1 MRWLRPLAAAGV
13 ICFLLALGEA
23 SAQSAPGAPDGLAAV
38 GRVHAL
44 HVTWKPPATDGGSPV
59 TSYVLR
65 YISSAARDKSAEN
78 WTVVENLPVSANPEY
93 TITGLIDEH
102 AYDLEVRAVN
112 ASGEGAWAA
121 ITSQET
127 LDNPG
132 SQAGAP
138 TLALGSSLP
147 GSLSSSVALDEDMF
161 KLVLT
166 ESTRVFIYSTGET
179 DVLGEVC
186 PESSPLCNPGER
198 VTGGYD
204 DDSNYLHPELNFA
217 MLLDLDAGTYY
228 LLTTPATPGT
238 SGLYT
243 VGAVE
248 LADPGSTTATATAL
262 SLPVVTG
269 GDISSA
275 GDVDYFSLTLSEE
288 TYIRFRAMM
297 IDGSAG
303 LTPTLLTGAT
313 EVELHVRGASFWSVE
328 GSRGLVTGWAKL
340 GAGTHHL
347 KFTTAAGMPTGE
359 YALRIWNDTEYA
371 DLINTC
377 TGKTTPQT
385 DPLYACQWTLNNT
398 LAATTTVSEAD
409 LLTGYF
415 AQSGDIVNEDINVE
429 GVWATNKG
437 AGINIAV
444 VDTGMD
450 TGHEDL
456 TDNLDETRHY
466 DYHGKGQANQ
476 IFSHGTLVAGVIAA
490 RDNDIGVRGVAPRA
504 TIYSY
509 NLIRYDYTDTFDL
522 VDAMTRN
529 LDVTAISN
537 NSWGFPDTGA
547 PRIAEAVWEQAVR
560 RGVEDGY
567 GGKGI
572 FYTWAAGN
580 GDQPEFPADHSNLD
594 GRANFYAVTAACAI
608 GHDDRKN
615 YDSERGAN
623 LWVCA
628 PVDSGYTGDPLLV
641 STDDA
646 DRYAVFGSTSG
657 ATAVVSGVAA
667 LVRAAN
673 NELSWR
679 EVKLILA
686 ASARKNDPTH
696 SSWATG
702 ALRYGS
708 ATNRYSF
715 SHRYGFGAVDAGA
728 AVTLAGTWTKAPD
741 LREVEVKSAMLDEVI
756 ADGTSSGGVET
767 PGALISKT
775 ITVTGNYV
783 DFIEFVEL
791 EVTVDHPSFRD
802 LEIKLQSPSGAVSTL
817 AWHVPIEQYAN
828 GKFDTYSFNG
838 AFRFGASKHLGESP
852 RGAWTLTL
860 QDKSRDDEGK
870 LQGWRLKVY
879 GHGSKPGFTKIS
891 SIVPGAAALNVFWD
905 AIEDIGG
912 SAITS
917 HTLRYIR
924 SDAADK
930 ADSNWTEV
938 PVARTTA
945 PLSHV
950 ITGLAEDVKYDVQ
963 VRGVN
968 AAGDGSWSESV
979 DQTTASG
986 NTEPAFAD
994 ATAARSVAENTAP
1007 AQDIGDPVVAAE
1019 NDGDSLTYTL
1029 GGTDASSFAI
1039 VEDSGQLQTKSALDF
1054 EAKALYSVIVSVSD
1068 SKDATGNADTA
1079 DDDTIDVT
1087 ISVTNADEAGAL
1099 SVPGTPRV
1107 DSVLSAS
1114 LSDPDGAVTSVTWTW
1129 ESSSDGNTWTTIAG
1143 ATTASYTPVA
1153 ADLGRQL
1160 RVTASYTDPLGAGK
1174 SAVATLAAV
1183 QAALVVNDQP
1193 AFADTMTTRSVAENT
1208 VSGTDIGDPVEAGD
1222 DDGDSLAY
1230 TLGGDD
1236 ASSFAIVEDSGQLQ
1250 TRSALDFETKA
1261 MYSVTVSVSD
1271 SKDAGGNADT
1281 ADDDTIDVTISVT
1294 NVNEQPAFSTDTAT
1308 RSVAENTAAAQN
1320 IGAPVEATDDDDG
1333 DALTY
1338 SISGGTDAASF
1349 EIVAASGQLQTK
1361 SALDFE
1367 TKASYSVIVS
1377 VSDSKDAGGNADTAA
1392 DDTIDVTISVTN
1404 VDEPGSIALTSVQP
1418 QVGTPLTASLS
1429 DPDGAVTSVT
1439 WTWESS
1445 SDGNTW
1451 TTIAGA
1457 TTASYTPVA
1466 ADLGR
1471 QLRVTAAYTDPQGAG
1486 KSAVATLAA
1495 VQAALVVNHQP
1506 AFADT
1511 MTTRSVAENTVSG
1524 TDIGDPVEAGDDDD
1538 SSLTYTLGGT
1548 DASSFAIVEDS
1559 GQLQTRGALDF
1570 ETKPSYSV
1578 TVSVSDKK
1586 DAGGNADTAVDDTID
1601 VTISVTNVNEQPAF
1615 STDTATRSVAEN
1627 TAAAQNIGDPVEAND
1642 DDDGDSLAYTLGGTD
1657 AASFA
1662 IVAASGQLRTRGAL
1676 DFETKSSYSVT
1687 VSVSDSKD
1695 AGGNADTAADDTID
1709 VTISVTNADEAGAL
1723 SVPGTPRVDS
1733 VLSASLSDPD
1743 GATTSVTWTWE
1754 SSSDGNT
1761 WTTIAGA
1768 TAASY
1773 TPVVADLGRQLRVT
1787 AAYTDPQGAGKSAVA
1802 TLAAV
1807 QAALVVN
1814 EQPAFATDTATRSVA
1829 ENTAAGEDIGAPVEA
1844 SDDDDSSLTY
1854 TLGGDDAASFAIV
1867 EDSGQLQTRSALD
1880 FETKAMYSVTVSVS
1894 DKKDAGGNADTAV
1907 DDTIDVTISVTNA
1920 NDQPAFSTD
1929 TATRSVAENTGAGE
1943 DIGAPVEATD
1953 DDDGDALTYS
1963 ISGGT
1968 DASSFEIVAASGQLQ
1983 TRSAL
1988 DFETKSSYSVTVS
2001 VSDSKDAT
2009 GNADTAADDTIDVTI
2024 SVTNTDEAGALSV
2037 PGTPR
2042 VDSALSASLSDPDGA
2057 VTSVT
2062 WTWESSSD
2070 DGNTWTTIAGAT
2082 TASYTPVA
2090 TDLGRQLRVTAA
2102 YTDPQG
2108 SGKSAVATLAAVQ
2121 AALVVNHQPAFADT
2135 MTTRSVAENT
2145 AAAQSIGAP
2154 VEAGDDDDG
2163 DSLTYTLGGD
2173 DASSFAIVPGSGQLQ
2188 TRSALDFETKALYS
2202 VIVSVSDKK
2211 DAGGNAD
2218 TAVDDTIDVTISVT
2232 DVNDQPAFADSS
2244 TTRSVAENT
2253 AAAQNIGDP
2262 VEATD
2267 DDDGDSLTY
2276 TLGGTDAAS
2285 FAIVAASGQLQTRGA
2300 LDFETKA
2307 SYSVIVSV
2315 SDSKD
2320 AGGTAD
2326 TAADDTIAV
2335 TISVTNADE
2344 AGALS
2349 VPGTPRVDSA
2359 LSASLSDPDGAVTS
2373 VTWTWESSS
2382 DDGNTWTTIAGA
2394 TTASYTP
2401 VAADLGRQLRVTAA
2415 YTDPQGA
2422 GKSAVATLA
2431 AVEAALVVNHQPA
2444 FATDTATRS
2453 VAENTAAAQNIG
2465 DPVEATDD
2473 DNSDSLTYTLGGDD
2487 AASFAIVED
2496 SGQLQTRGAL
2506 DFETKSSYFVTVS
2519 VSDEK
2524 DAAGNAD
2531 TAVDD
2536 TIDVTISVTN
2546 VNEQPAFSTDTATR
2560 SVAENTAAGENIGAP
2575 VEATDDDD
2583 GDALTYSISGGTDAS
2598 SFAIVAASGQL
2609 QTRSALDFET
2619 KASYSVI
2626 VSVSDSKDAGGNA
2639 DTAAD
2644 DTIDVTISVTN
2655 ADEAGALSVP
2665 GTPRVDSALSASLS
2679 DPDGAVTSVTWTWE
2693 SSSDDGNTWTT
2704 IAGATTA
2711 SYTPVAADLGR
2722 QLRVTAAYTDPQGAG
2737 KSAVATLAAV
2747 EAALVVNHQPAFADT
2762 MTTRSVAEN
2771 TAAAQNIGD
2780 PVEATDDD
2788 NSDSLTYTL
2797 GGTDASSFAIVPGS
2811 GQLQTRSALDF
2822 ETKSSYFVTVSVSD
2836 EKDAAGNADTA
2847 VDDTID
2853 VTISVTNVNEQ
2864 PAFSTDTATRS
2875 VAENTAAGENIG
2887 APVEA
2892 TDDDDGDALTYSISG
2907 GTDASSFAIVA
2918 ASGQLQTRSALDFE
2932 TKASYSVIVS
2942 VSDSKDAAGTADTA
2956 TDDTIDVTISV
2967 TNADEAGALSVPG
2980 TPRVDSELSASLS
2993 DPDGAVTSVTWTWES
3008 SSDGNTWTT
3017 IAGATTASYTPVAAD
3032 LGRQLR
3038 VTAAYT
3044 DPQGAGKS
3052 AVATLAAVEAAL
3064 VVNDQPA
3071 FATDTATRSVAENTA
3086 AAQSI
3091 GDPVEANDDDDGDS
3105 LTYTLGGTDAA
3116 SFAIVEGSGQL
3127 QTRSALDFETKAL
3140 YSVIVSVS
3148 DKKDA
3153 GGNAD
3158 TVVDDTIDVTISVTN
3173 VNEQP
3178 AFSTDTATRSVAEN
3192 TASAQNIGAPVAATD
3207 DDDGDSLT
3215 YTISGGT
3222 DAASFEIVAASGQLQ
3237 TRGALDFET
3246 KALYSVI
3253 VSVSDSKDADG
3264 TADTAA
3270 DDTID
3275 VTISVTNA
3283 DEAGAL
3289 SVPGT
3294 PRVDSALSASLFD
3307 PDGAVTSV
3315 TWTWESSSDGNT
3327 WTTIAGATSASY
3339 TPVAADLGRQLRVTA
3354 SYTDPQGSG
3363 KSAVATLAAVQAAL
3377 VVNHQPAFSTDTA
3390 TRSVAENTAAGE
3402 DIGAPVEAGGDDD
3415 SSLTYTLGGTDAS
3428 SFEIVAASGQ
3438 LQTRSALDFETK
3450 ALYSVTVSVSDKK
3463 DSSGNTDDVIDA
3475 TVVVTITVA
3484 DVNERPTLTGDF
3496 EVSVPEHGHLLVTRY
3511 TANDPEGGPLTWFL
3525 SGSDDDEFELTDDG
3539 DLRFRA
3545 EPDFERPADS
3555 NGDNIYR
3562 LGVWVT
3568 DGHNTPSREVLV
3580 TVTNVDEPGS
3590 IALTSVQPQVGTP
3603 LTASLSD
3610 PDGAVTSVTWTWE
3623 SSSDGGNTW
3632 TTIAGA
3638 TSASYT
3644 PVTADLGRQLR
3655 VTAAYTDPQGAGKSA
3670 VATLAAVEA
3679 ALVVNHQP
3687 AFSTDTATRSVAENT
3702 AAAQSIGDPVE
3713 ANDDDDGDSLTY
3725 TLGGTD
3731 AASFAIVEGSGQLQ
3745 TRSALDFE
3753 TKALYSVIVSVSDKK
3768 DAGGNADTVVDDTI
3782 DVTISVTNVNEQP
3795 AFSTDTATRSVAEN
3809 TASAQNIGAPVAATD
3824 DDDGDSLTYTISGG
3838 TDAASFE
3845 IVAASGQLQTRGA
3858 LDFETKALYSVIV
3871 SVSDSKDA
3879 DGTADT
3885 AADDTI
3891 DVTISVT
3898 NADEAGAL
3906 SVPGTPRVDS
3916 ALSAS
3921 LFDPDGAVT
3930 SVTWTWESS
3939 SDGNTWTT
3947 IAGATSASYTP
3958 VAADLGRQL
3967 RVTASY
3973 TDPQGSGKSAVATL
3987 AAVQAALVVNH
3998 QPAFST
4004 DTATRS
4010 VAENTAAGEDIG
4022 APVEAGDDDDSSLTY
4037 TLGGTDASSFEIVA
4051 ASGQLQTRSALDFE
4065 TKALYSVTVSVSDKK
4080 DSSGNADTAVDDTI
4094 DVTVSVTNVNEQ
4106 PAFSTDTAT
4115 RSVAENTAA
4124 AQNIGAPVE
4133 ATDDDDGD
4141 ALTYSI
4147 SGGTDAASFEI
4158 VAASG
4163 QLQTKSA
4170 LDFEA
4175 KALYSVIVS
4184 VSDSKDADGTAD
4196 TAADDT
4202 IDVTISVTNTDEA
4215 GVLSVPGTPRVD
4227 SALSASLSD
4236 PDGAVTSVTWTWES
4250 SSDDGNTWTTIAGA
4264 TTASYTPVAADLALQ
4279 LRVTA
4284 AYTDPQGAGKS
4295 AVATLAAVQAALVV
4309 NHQPAF
4315 ADTMTTRSVAEN
4327 TAAGEDIGAPV
4338 EATDDDNGD
4347 SLTYTL
4353 GGDDAASFAIVAG
4366 SGQLQTRG
4374 ALDFETKAMYS
4385 VTVSVSDKKDAG
4397 GNADTA
4403 VDDTIDVTISVTN
4416 VNERPTLTGD
4426 FEVSAPE
4433 HGDLLVTRYTA
4444 NDPEGGPLTWLLS
4457 GSDDDDFE
4465 LTDDGDL
4472 RFRAEPDFER
4482 PADSN
4487 GDNIYRLGVWVTD
4500 GHNTPSR
4507 EVLVTVTN
4515 VDEPG
4520 SIALTSVQPQVGT
4533 PLTASLSDP
4542 DGAVTS
4548 VTWTWESSSDG
4559 GNTWTTIAG
4568 ATSAS
4573 YTPVTADLGRQ
4584 LRVTAAY
4591 TDPQGAGKSA
4601 VATLAAVEAA
4611 LVVNHQP
4618 AFSTDT
4624 ATRSVA
4630 ENTGAG
4636 EDIGAPVEA
4645 GDDDDSSLTYT
4656 LGGTDASSFAIVE
4669 GSGQLQTRSALDFE
4683 TKALYSVTVSV
4694 SDRKDAD
4701 GNADTAADDTIDV
4714 TISVTNVNEQP
4725 AFSTDTATR
4734 SVAENTA
4741 ASQNIGAPVEA
4752 TDDDDGDA
4760 LTYSISGGTDAASFE
4775 IVAASGQLQTKS
4787 ALDFETKALYSVIV
4801 SVSDSKDAGGT
4812 ADTAA
4817 DDTIAVTISVT
4828 NADEAGALSVPGT
4841 PRVDSALSASLSDP
4855 DGAVTSVTWTWE
4867 SSSDGGNTWT
4877 TIAGATTASYTP
4889 VTADLGRQLRV
4900 TAAYTDPQGSGKSAV
4915 ATLAAVQAAHVVN
4928 HQPAFADTMT
4938 TRSVAENTAAG
4949 EDIGAPVEAGD
4960 DDGDSLTYTLG
4971 GDDAA
4976 SFAIVAGSGQLQ
4988 TRGAL
4993 DFETKALYSVI
5004 VSVSDKKDA
5013 GGNADTV
5020 VDDTIDVT
5028 ISVTNVNERP
5038 TLTGDFEVSAPE
5050 HGDLLVTRYTANDP
5064 ERGPLTWL
5072 LSGADDDDFELTDDG
5087 DLRFLAEPD
5096 FERPADSNGDNIYRL
5111 GVWVS
5116 DGHNTPSREV
5126 FVTVTNVDE
5135 RGSIALTSVQPQ
5147 VGTPLTAT
5155 LTDPDG
5161 GVRAVSWQWQSSTD
5175 RTSWVD
5181 ITSATGASY
5190 TPMPADEGTFLR
5202 VTSAYDDNQRSGKT
5216 AETVL
5221 GVVRAAPASNT
5232 PPAFPTGETGQR
5244 TVSEDA
5250 APGQPI
5256 GDPVGAVDDDPGDTT
5271 ALTYSLDRA
5280 AEEVF
5285 DIVPKTGQLLTA
5297 APLNYE
5303 HVTSYTVT
5311 VTATDPST
5319 AVASIPVTIA
5329 VEDVNEPP
5337 MLSGEP
5343 VISLPENSQGPVATY
5358 TATDPEERDL
5368 IWRLDG
5374 RDRGAFEFS
5383 DGVLSFLDPPDFESP
5398 TNAAGV
5404 NTYLV
5409 TIVVSDGMHTITRD
5423 VAVTV
5428 TDVNEAA
5435 RGITGQPGTTT
5446 GGGGGPT
5453 GPSPS
5458 TVDFEWTVKRDI
5470 EALDPAHDKPTGSWS
5485 DGLTLWIAENGDGA
5499 DDAIYAYNL
5508 LTGERLAD
5516 REFELH
5522 ESNRAPRGIWSDG
5535 ETVWVADSGQN
5546 RLFAY
5551 DLTTGQR
5558 LENREIELDPRNRYA
5573 RAIWSDGQTMWVLD
5587 GRANSL
5593 FAYELATG
5601 ALSAEYA
5608 LHSNN
5613 QDPRGL
5619 WSDGVTL
5626 WVSDHG
5632 AKRLFA
5638 YRVPSLPA
5646 AAAAA
5651 AQDVPVLERVSD
5663 EEFTA
5668 LSRASNNSPRGIWA
5682 DADVMYVADE
5692 SDKRVYS
5699 YNMPDAIDARLQ
5711 SLSLSGVDIGEF
5723 DPSRTDYD
5731 GAVGEGVTETTVT
5744 AEALQRRTDVE
5755 IDPPDADVAAD
5766 GHQVALQGLTEIT
5779 ATVTSADGNRTKTYR
5794 VALGEAGPSAS
5805 CLRGAVTV
5813 GFSLVV
5819 SEGGSVEDLAACAQS
5834 RSVTALYLLVEGE
5847 WVSYI
5852 LGARDFVNED
5862 FGELYAGGVP
5872 ALTPL
5877 VARSEGPVSRAPD
5890 GTVTDPLPA
5899 CLVGEIAAGFNLVVY
5914 EGGSVGDLV
5923 TCADHRDIAALYVL
5937 DDGVWVSYILGA
5949 PEFVNRSFRELFA
5962 GAVPAATPLVARS
5975 D

>member
-1 MRWLRPLAAAGV
+1 MRWLRLLAAAGV
-13 ICFLLALGEA
+13 VCFLFALGEA

-38 GRVHAL
+38 GRVHSL

-78 WTVVENLPVSANPEY
+78 WTVVENLPVSANPAY

-112 ASGEGAWAA
+112 AGGEGAWAA

-147 GSLSSSVALDEDMF
+147 GSLSSSVASDFDMF

-166 ESTRVFIYSTGET
+166 ESTKVFIYSTGEP
-179 DVLGEVC
+179 DVYGVVCEMTYPRCADGE
-186 PESSPLCNPGER
+186 E

-204 DDSNYLHPELNFA
+204 DDSNYLHPDLNFA
-217 MLLDLDAGTYY
+217 MLLALDAGTYY
-228 LLTTPATPGT
+228 LLTTPVTPGT

-262 SLPVVTG
+262 SLPTVTG

-303 LTPTLLTGAT
+303 LTPTLLTGAI
-313 EVELHVRGASFWSVE
+313 EVELHVRAASFWSVE
-328 GSRGLVTGWAKL
+328 GSRGLVTGWARL

-385 DPLYACQWTLNNT
+385 DPLYGCQWTLSNT
-398 LAATTTVSEAD
+398 LATTTILSEAD

-456 TDNLDETRHY
+456 TDNLDATRHY
-466 DYHGKGQANQ
+466 DYHMQGQANQ

-509 NLIRYDYTDTFDL
+509 NLIRYDYANTFDL

-537 NSWGFPDTGA
+537 NSWGFPDTGE
-547 PRIAEAVWEQAVR
+547 PRTAEAVWEQAVR

-696 SSWATG
+696 SSWADG

-708 ATNRYSF
+708 ATDRYSF

-756 ADGTSSGGVET
+756 ADGTSSGGSET

-775 ITVTGNYV
+775 ITVTGDYV

-791 EVTVDHPSFRD
+791 EVTVDHTSFRD

-817 AWHVPIEQYAN
+817 AWHVPAEQYAN
-828 GKFDTYSFNG
+828 GEFEAYRFTG
-838 AFRFGASKHLGESP
+838 AFRFGASRHLGEHP

-860 QDKSRDDEGK
+860 QDKSRNDEGK

-1079 DDDTIDVT
+1079 
-1087 ISVTNADEAGAL
+1087 
-1099 SVPGTPRV
+1099 
-1107 DSVLSAS
+1107 
-1114 LSDPDGAVTSVTWTW
+1114 
-1129 ESSSDGNTWTTIAG
+1129 
-1143 ATTASYTPVA
+1143 
-1153 ADLGRQL
+1153 
-1160 RVTASYTDPLGAGK
+1160 
-1174 SAVATLAAV
+1174 
-1183 QAALVVNDQP
+1183 
-1193 AFADTMTTRSVAENT
+1193 
-1208 VSGTDIGDPVEAGD
+1208 
-1222 DDGDSLAY
+1222 
-1230 TLGGDD
+1230 
-1236 ASSFAIVEDSGQLQ
+1236 
-1250 TRSALDFETKA
+1250 
-1261 MYSVTVSVSD
+1261 
-1271 SKDAGGNADT
+1271 
-1281 ADDDTIDVTISVT
+1281 
-1294 NVNEQPAFSTDTAT
+1294 
-1308 RSVAENTAAAQN
+1308 
-1320 IGAPVEATDDDDG
+1320 
-1333 DALTY
+1333 
-1338 SISGGTDAASF
+1338 
-1349 EIVAASGQLQTK
+1349 
-1361 SALDFE
+1361 
-1367 TKASYSVIVS
+1367 
-1377 VSDSKDAGGNADTAA
+1377 
-1392 DDTIDVTISVTN
+1392 
-1404 VDEPGSIALTSVQP
+1404 
-1418 QVGTPLTASLS
+1418 
-1429 DPDGAVTSVT
+1429 
-1439 WTWESS
+1439 
-1445 SDGNTW
+1445 
-1451 TTIAGA
+1451 
-1457 TTASYTPVA
+1457 
-1466 ADLGR
+1466 
-1471 QLRVTAAYTDPQGAG
+1471 
-1486 KSAVATLAA
+1486 
-1495 VQAALVVNHQP
+1495 
-1506 AFADT
+1506 
-1511 MTTRSVAENTVSG
+1511 
-1524 TDIGDPVEAGDDDD
+1524 
-1538 SSLTYTLGGT
+1538 
-1548 DASSFAIVEDS
+1548 
-1559 GQLQTRGALDF
+1559 
-1570 ETKPSYSV
+1570 
-1578 TVSVSDKK
+1578 
-1586 DAGGNADTAVDDTID
+1586 
-1601 VTISVTNVNEQPAF
+1601 
-1615 STDTATRSVAEN
+1615 
-1627 TAAAQNIGDPVEAND
+1627 
-1642 DDDGDSLAYTLGGTD
+1642 
-1657 AASFA
+1657 
-1662 IVAASGQLRTRGAL
+1662 
-1676 DFETKSSYSVT
+1676 
-1687 VSVSDSKD
+1687 
-1695 AGGNADTAADDTID
+1695 
-1709 VTISVTNADEAGAL
+1709 
-1723 SVPGTPRVDS
+1723 
-1733 VLSASLSDPD
+1733 
-1743 GATTSVTWTWE
+1743 
-1754 SSSDGNT
+1754 
-1761 WTTIAGA
+1761 
-1768 TAASY
+1768 
-1773 TPVVADLGRQLRVT
+1773 
-1787 AAYTDPQGAGKSAVA
+1787 
-1802 TLAAV
+1802 
-1807 QAALVVN
+1807 
-1814 EQPAFATDTATRSVA
+1814 
-1829 ENTAAGEDIGAPVEA
+1829 
-1844 SDDDDSSLTY
+1844 
-1854 TLGGDDAASFAIV
+1854 
-1867 EDSGQLQTRSALD
+1867 
-1880 FETKAMYSVTVSVS
+1880 
-1894 DKKDAGGNADTAV
+1894 
-1907 DDTIDVTISVTNA
+1907 
-1920 NDQPAFSTD
+1920 
-1929 TATRSVAENTGAGE
+1929 
-1943 DIGAPVEATD
+1943 
-1953 DDDGDALTYS
+1953 
-1963 ISGGT
+1963 
-1968 DASSFEIVAASGQLQ
+1968 
-1983 TRSAL
+1983 
-1988 DFETKSSYSVTVS
+1988 
-2001 VSDSKDAT
+2001 
-2009 GNADTAADDTIDVTI
+2009 
-2024 SVTNTDEAGALSV
+2024 
-2037 PGTPR
+2037 
-2042 VDSALSASLSDPDGA
+2042 
-2057 VTSVT
+2057 
-2062 WTWESSSD
+2062 
-2070 DGNTWTTIAGAT
+2070 
-2082 TASYTPVA
+2082 
-2090 TDLGRQLRVTAA
+2090 
-2102 YTDPQG
+2102 
-2108 SGKSAVATLAAVQ
+2108 
-2121 AALVVNHQPAFADT
+2121 
-2135 MTTRSVAENT
+2135 
-2145 AAAQSIGAP
+2145 
-2154 VEAGDDDDG
+2154 
-2163 DSLTYTLGGD
+2163 
-2173 DASSFAIVPGSGQLQ
+2173 
-2188 TRSALDFETKALYS
+2188 
-2202 VIVSVSDKK
+2202 
-2211 DAGGNAD
+2211 
-2218 TAVDDTIDVTISVT
+2218 
-2232 DVNDQPAFADSS
+2232 
-2244 TTRSVAENT
+2244 
-2253 AAAQNIGDP
+2253 
-2262 VEATD
+2262 
-2267 DDDGDSLTY
+2267 
-2276 TLGGTDAAS
+2276 
-2285 FAIVAASGQLQTRGA
+2285 
-2300 LDFETKA
+2300 
-2307 SYSVIVSV
+2307 
-2315 SDSKD
+2315 
-2320 AGGTAD
+2320 
-2326 TAADDTIAV
+2326 
-2335 TISVTNADE
+2335 
-2344 AGALS
+2344 
-2349 VPGTPRVDSA
+2349 
-2359 LSASLSDPDGAVTS
+2359 
-2373 VTWTWESSS
+2373 
-2382 DDGNTWTTIAGA
+2382 
-2394 TTASYTP
+2394 
-2401 VAADLGRQLRVTAA
+2401 
-2415 YTDPQGA
+2415 
-2422 GKSAVATLA
+2422 
-2431 AVEAALVVNHQPA
+2431 
-2444 FATDTATRS
+2444 
-2453 VAENTAAAQNIG
+2453 
-2465 DPVEATDD
+2465 
-2473 DNSDSLTYTLGGDD
+2473 
-2487 AASFAIVED
+2487 
-2496 SGQLQTRGAL
+2496 
-2506 DFETKSSYFVTVS
+2506 
-2519 VSDEK
+2519 
-2524 DAAGNAD
+2524 
-2531 TAVDD
+2531 
-2536 TIDVTISVTN
+2536 
-2546 VNEQPAFSTDTATR
+2546 
-2560 SVAENTAAGENIGAP
+2560 
-2575 VEATDDDD
+2575 
-2583 GDALTYSISGGTDAS
+2583 
-2598 SFAIVAASGQL
+2598 
-2609 QTRSALDFET
+2609 
-2619 KASYSVI
+2619 
-2626 VSVSDSKDAGGNA
+2626 
-2639 DTAAD
+2639 AD

-2747 EAALVVNHQPAFADT
+2747 EAALVVNHQPAFSTDT
-2762 MTTRSVAEN
+2762 ATRSVAEN

-2797 GGTDASSFAIVPGS
+2797 GGDDASSFAIVEDS

-2822 ETKSSYFVTVSVSD
+2822 ETKAMYSVTVSVSD
-2836 EKDAAGNADTA
+2836 SKDAAGNADTA

-2892 TDDDDGDALTYSISG
+2892 TDDDDGDSLTYTLGGDDASSFAIVAASGQLQTRGALDFETKSSYSVTVSVSDGKDAGGNADTAVDDTIDVTISVTNADEAGALSVPGTPRVDSALSASLSDPDGAVTSVTWTWESSSDGNTWTTIAGATTASYTPVATDLGRQLRVTAAYTDPQGAGKSAVATLAAVQAALVVNDQPAFSTGTATRSVAENTAAGENIGAPVAATDDDDGDSLTYTLGGDDASSFAIVEDSGQLQTRGALDFETKALYSVIVSVSDKKDAGGNADTVVDDTIDVTINVTNVNDQPAFSTDTATRSVAENTAASQNIGAPVEATDDDDGDALTYSISG
-2907 GTDASSFAIVA
+2907 GTDAASFAIVA

-2932 TKASYSVIVS
+2932 TKALYSVIVS
-2942 VSDSKDAAGTADTA
+2942 VSDSKDADGTADTA

-2980 TPRVDSELSASLS
+2980 TPRVDSALSASLS

-3064 VVNDQPA
+3064 VVNHQPA
-3071 FATDTATRSVAENTA
+3071 FSTDTATRSVAENTA
-3086 AAQSI
+3086 AAQNI
-3091 GDPVEANDDDDGDS
+3091 GDPVEATDDDNSDS
-3105 LTYTLGGTDAA
+3105 LTYTLGGDDAA
-3116 SFAIVEGSGQL
+3116 SFAIVEDSGQL

-3327 WTTIAGATSASY
+3327 WTTIAGATTASY

-3354 SYTDPQGSG
+3354 AYTDPQGAGKSAVATLAAVEAALVVNHQPAFSTDTATRSVAENTAAAQNIGDPVEATDDDNSDSLTYTLGGDDAASFAIVAGSGQLQTRGALDFETKALYSVIVSVSDKKDAGGNADTAVDDTIDVTISVTNVNEQPAFSTDTATRSVAENTAASQNIGAPVEATDDDDGDALTYSISGGTDAASFAIVAASGQLQTKSALDFETKALYSVIVSVSDSKDADGTADTAADDTIDVTISVTNTDEAGALSVPGTPRVDSALSASLSDPDGAVTSVTWTWESSPAGNTWTTIAGATTASYTPVAADLGRQLRVTAAYTDPQGAGKSAVATLAAVQAALVVNHQPAFADTMTTRSVAENTAAAQNIGDPVEAGDDDGDSLAYTLGGTDASSFAIVEDSGQLQTRGALDFETKAMYSVTVSVSDRKDAAGNADTVVDDTIDVTISVTNVNEQPAFSTDTATRSVAENTASAQNIGAPVAATDDDDGDSLTYTLGGTDASSFAIVEDSGQLQTKSALDFEAKALYSVIVSVSDSKDATGNADTAADDTIDVTISVTNADEAGALSVPGTPRVDSALSASLSDPDGAVTSVTWTWESSSDDGNTWTTIAGATTASYTPVAADLGRQLRVTAAYTDPQGAGKSAVATLAAVEAALVVNHQPAFSTDTATRSVAENTAAAQNIGDPVEATDDDNSDSLTYTLGGDDASSFAIVEDSGQLQTRSALDFETKAMYSVTVSVSDSKDAAGNADTAVDDTIDVTISVTNVNEQPAFSTDTATRSVAENTAAGENIGAPVEATDDDDGDSLTYTLGGDDASSFAIVAASGQLQTRGALDFETKSSYSVTVSVSDGKDAGGNADTAVDDTIDVTISVTNADEAGALSVPGTPRVDSALSASLSDPDGAVTSVTWTWESSSDGNTWTTIAGATTASYTPVATDLGRQLRVTAAYTDPQGAGKSAVATLAAVQAALVVNDQPAFSTGTATRSVAENTAAGENIGAPVAATDDDDGDSLTYTLGGDDASSFAIVEDSGQLQTRGALDFETKALYSVIVSVSDKKDAGGNADTVVDDTIDVTINVTNVNDQPAFSTDTATRSVAENTAASQNIGAPVEATDDDDGDALTYSISGGTDAASFAIVAASGQLQTRSALDFETKALYSVIVSVSDSKDADGTADTATDDTIDVTISVTNADEAGALSVPGTPRVDSALSASLSDPDGAVTSVTWTWESSSDGNTWTTIAGATTASYTPVAADLGRQLRVTAAYTDPQGAGKSAVATLAAVEAALVVNHQPAFSTDTATRSVAENTAAAQNIGDPVEATDDDNSDSLTYTLGGDDAASFAIVEDSGQLQTRSALDFETKALYSVIVSVSDKKDAGGNADTVVDDTIDVTISVTNVNEQPAFSTDTATRSVAENTASAQNIGAPVAATDDDDGDSLTYTISGGTDAASFEIVAASGQLQTRGALDFETKALYSVIVSVSDSKDADGTADTAVDDTIDVTISVTNADEAGALSVPGTPRVDSALSASLSDPDGAVTSVTWTWESSSDGNTWTTIAGATTASYTPVAADLGRQLRVTAAYTDPQGAG

-3402 DIGAPVEAGGDDD
+3402 DIGAPVEAGDDDD

-3702 AAAQSIGDPVE
+3702 
-3713 ANDDDDGDSLTY
+3713 
-3725 TLGGTD
+3725 
-3731 AASFAIVEGSGQLQ
+3731 
-3745 TRSALDFE
+3745 
-3753 TKALYSVIVSVSDKK
+3753 
-3768 DAGGNADTVVDDTI
+3768 
-3782 DVTISVTNVNEQP
+3782 
-3795 AFSTDTATRSVAEN
+3795 
-3809 TASAQNIGAPVAATD
+3809 
-3824 DDDGDSLTYTISGG
+3824 
-3838 TDAASFE
+3838 
-3845 IVAASGQLQTRGA
+3845 
-3858 LDFETKALYSVIV
+3858 
-3871 SVSDSKDA
+3871 
-3879 DGTADT
+3879 
-3885 AADDTI
+3885 
-3891 DVTISVT
+3891 
-3898 NADEAGAL
+3898 
-3906 SVPGTPRVDS
+3906 
-3916 ALSAS
+3916 
-3921 LFDPDGAVT
+3921 
-3930 SVTWTWESS
+3930 
-3939 SDGNTWTT
+3939 
-3947 IAGATSASYTP
+3947 
-3958 VAADLGRQL
+3958 
-3967 RVTASY
+3967 
-3973 TDPQGSGKSAVATL
+3973 
-3987 AAVQAALVVNH
+3987 
-3998 QPAFST
+3998 
-4004 DTATRS
+4004 
-4010 VAENTAAGEDIG
+4010 
-4022 APVEAGDDDDSSLTY
+4022 
-4037 TLGGTDASSFEIVA
+4037 
-4051 ASGQLQTRSALDFE
+4051 
-4065 TKALYSVTVSVSDKK
+4065 
-4080 DSSGNADTAVDDTI
+4080 
-4094 DVTVSVTNVNEQ
+4094 
-4106 PAFSTDTAT
+4106 
-4115 RSVAENTAA
+4115 
-4124 AQNIGAPVE
+4124 
-4133 ATDDDDGD
+4133 
-4141 ALTYSI
+4141 
-4147 SGGTDAASFEI
+4147 
-4158 VAASG
+4158 
-4163 QLQTKSA
+4163 
-4170 LDFEA
+4170 
-4175 KALYSVIVS
+4175 
-4184 VSDSKDADGTAD
+4184 
-4196 TAADDT
+4196 
-4202 IDVTISVTNTDEA
+4202 
-4215 GVLSVPGTPRVD
+4215 
-4227 SALSASLSD
+4227 
-4236 PDGAVTSVTWTWES
+4236 
-4250 SSDDGNTWTTIAGA
+4250 
-4264 TTASYTPVAADLALQ
+4264 
-4279 LRVTA
+4279 
-4284 AYTDPQGAGKS
+4284 
-4295 AVATLAAVQAALVV
+4295 
-4309 NHQPAF
+4309 
-4315 ADTMTTRSVAEN
+4315 
-4327 TAAGEDIGAPV
+4327 
-4338 EATDDDNGD
+4338 
-4347 SLTYTL
+4347 
-4353 GGDDAASFAIVAG
+4353 
-4366 SGQLQTRG
+4366 
-4374 ALDFETKAMYS
+4374 
-4385 VTVSVSDKKDAG
+4385 
-4397 GNADTA
+4397 
-4403 VDDTIDVTISVTN
+4403 
-4416 VNERPTLTGD
+4416 
-4426 FEVSAPE
+4426 
-4433 HGDLLVTRYTA
+4433 
-4444 NDPEGGPLTWLLS
+4444 
-4457 GSDDDDFE
+4457 
-4465 LTDDGDL
+4465 
-4472 RFRAEPDFER
+4472 
-4482 PADSN
+4482 
-4487 GDNIYRLGVWVTD
+4487 
-4500 GHNTPSR
+4500 
-4507 EVLVTVTN
+4507 
-4515 VDEPG
+4515 
-4520 SIALTSVQPQVGT
+4520 
-4533 PLTASLSDP
+4533 
-4542 DGAVTS
+4542 
-4548 VTWTWESSSDG
+4548 
-4559 GNTWTTIAG
+4559 
-4568 ATSAS
+4568 
-4573 YTPVTADLGRQ
+4573 
-4584 LRVTAAY
+4584 
-4591 TDPQGAGKSA
+4591 
-4601 VATLAAVEAA
+4601 
-4611 LVVNHQP
+4611 
-4618 AFSTDT
+4618 
-4624 ATRSVA
+4624 
-4630 ENTGAG
+4630 GAG

-4741 ASQNIGAPVEA
+4741 AAQNIGDPVEA
-4752 TDDDDGDA
+4752 GDDDGDS
-4760 LTYSISGGTDAASFE
+4760 LTYTLGGDDAASFA
-4775 IVAASGQLQTKS
+4775 IVEGSGQLQTRS
-4787 ALDFETKALYSVIV
+4787 ALDFETKALYSVTV
-4801 SVSDSKDAGGT
+4801 SVSDRKDADGN

-4817 DDTIAVTISVT
+4817 DDTIDVTISVT
-4828 NADEAGALSVPGT
+4828 N
-4841 PRVDSALSASLSDP
+4841 
-4855 DGAVTSVTWTWE
+4855 
-4867 SSSDGGNTWT
+4867 
-4877 TIAGATTASYTP
+4877 
-4889 VTADLGRQLRV
+4889 
-4900 TAAYTDPQGSGKSAV
+4900 
-4915 ATLAAVQAAHVVN
+4915 VN
-4928 HQPAFADTMT
+4928 DQPAFSTDTA

-5064 ERGPLTWL
+5064 EGGPLTWL
-5072 LSGADDDDFELTDDG
+5072 LSGSDDDDFELTDDG

-5202 VTSAYDDNQRSGKT
+5202 VTSAYDDNQDSGKT

-5285 DIVPKTGQLLTA
+5285 DIVPETGQLLTA

-5311 VTATDPST
+5311 VTATDPSS

-5337 MLSGEP
+5337 MLSGER
-5343 VISLPENSQGPVATY
+5343 VISLPENSQRPVATY

-5558 LENREIELDPRNRYA
+5558 LENREIELDPRNRDA

-5593 FAYELATG
+5593 FAYDLATG
-5601 ALSAEYA
+5601 ALIAEYA

-5949 PEFVNRSFRELFA
+5949 PEFVNEAFVALFPE
-5962 GAVPAATPLVARS
+5962 GLPAATPLVARR

>member
-38 GRVHAL
+38 GRVHSL

-147 GSLSSSVALDEDMF
+147 GSLSSSGASDFDMF

-166 ESTRVFIYSTGET
+166 ASTKVFIYSTGET

-297 IDGSAG
+297 IDRSAG

-328 GSRGLVTGWAKL
+328 GSRGLVTGWARL

-385 DPLYACQWTLNNT
+385 DPLYGCQWTLSNT
-398 LAATTTVSEAD
+398 LATTTILSEAD

-456 TDNLDETRHY
+456 TDNLDATRHQ
-466 DYHGKGQANQ
+466 DYHGQGQANQ

-509 NLIRYDYTDTFDL
+509 NLIRYDYANTFDL

-594 GRANFYAVTAACAI
+594 GRANYYAVTAVCAI

-756 ADGTSSGGVET
+756 ADGTSSGGSET

-775 ITVTGNYV
+775 ITVTGDYV

-791 EVTVDHPSFRD
+791 EVTVDHLSFRD

-838 AFRFGASKHLGESP
+838 AFRFGASRHLGESP

-938 PVARTTA
+938 PVAGSTA

-994 ATAARSVAENTAP
+994 ATAARSVDENTVSGT
-1007 AQDIGDPVVAAE
+1007 DIGDPVVAAE
-1019 NDGDSLTYTL
+1019 NDGDALTYTL

-1039 VEDSGQLQTKSALDF
+1039 VEGSGQLQTKSALDF
-1054 EAKALYSVIVSVSD
+1054 ETRDSYSVTVSVSD
-1068 SKDATGNADTA
+1068 SKDATGTADTA
-1079 DDDTIDVT
+1079 ADDTIDVT

-1143 ATTASYTPVA
+1143 ATAASYTPVV

-1160 RVTASYTDPLGAGK
+1160 RVTAAYTDPQGSGK

-1183 QAALVVNDQP
+1183 QAALVVNHQP
-1193 AFADTMTTRSVAENT
+1193 AFSTDTATRSVAENT
-1208 VSGTDIGDPVEAGD
+1208 GAGEDIGAPVEASD
-1222 DDGDSLAY
+1222 DDDSSLTY
-1230 TLGGDD
+1230 TLGGTD
-1236 ASSFAIVEDSGQLQ
+1236 ASSFAIVAASGQLQ
-1250 TRSALDFETKA
+1250 TRGALDFETKA
-1261 MYSVTVSVSD
+1261 LYSVIVSVSD
-1271 SKDAGGNADT
+1271 KKDAGGNADT
-1281 ADDDTIDVTISVT
+1281 VVDDTIDVTINVT

-1308 RSVAENTAAAQN
+1308 RSVAENTAAAQDIGAPVEATDDDDGDSLTYTLGGTDAASFAIVEGSGQLQTKSALDFETRDSYSVTVSVSDSKDADGTADTAVDDTIDVTISVTN
-1320 IGAPVEATDDDDG
+1320 ADEAGVLSVPGTPRVDSALSASLSDPDGAVTSVTWTWESSSDGNTWTTIAGATTASYTPVAADLARQLRVTAAYTDPQGSGKSAVATLAAVQAALVVNHQPAFADTMTTRSVAENTAAAQNIGAPVEATDDGDSLTYTLGGTDASSFAIVEDSGQLQTKSALDFETKASYSVTVSVSDSKDAAGNADTAVDDTIDVTINVTNVNEQPAFSTDTATRSVAENTAAAQDIGAPVEATDDDDG

-1367 TKASYSVIVS
+1367 TKSSYSVTVS
-1377 VSDSKDAGGNADTAA
+1377 VSDGKDADGTADTAV

-1404 VDEPGSIALTSVQP
+1404 ADEAGALSVP
-1418 QVGTPLTASLS
+1418 GTPRVDSALSASLS

-1457 TTASYTPVA
+1457 TAASYTPVA

-1471 QLRVTAAYTDPQGAG
+1471 QLRVTAAYTDPQGSG

-1511 MTTRSVAENTVSG
+1511 MTTRSVAENTAAG
-1524 TDIGDPVEAGDDDD
+1524 EDIGAPVEAGDDDGD
-1538 SSLTYTLGGT
+1538 ALTYTLGGD

-1570 ETKPSYSV
+1570 ETKAMYSV

-1627 TAAAQNIGDPVEAND
+1627 TAAAQSIGAPVEATD
-1642 DDDGDSLAYTLGGTD
+1642 DDDGDALTYSISGGTD

-1662 IVAASGQLRTRGAL
+1662 IVAASGQLQTRGAL

-1695 AGGNADTAADDTID
+1695 AGGTADTAVDDTIDVTISVTNADEAGVLSVPGTPRVDSALSASLSDPDGAVTSVTWTWESSSDGNTWTTIAGATTASYTPVAADLARQLRVTAAYTDPQGSGKSAVATLAAVQAALVVNHQPAFADTMTTRSVAENTAAAQNIGAPVEATDDGDSLTYTLGGTDASSFAIVEDSGQLQTKSALDFETKAMYSVTVSVSDSKDVGGNADTAADDTID
-1709 VTISVTNADEAGAL
+1709 VTISVTNVNEQPAFSTDTATRSVAENTAAGENIGAPVEATDDDDGDALTYSISGGTDASSFAIVAASGQLQTRSALDFETKSSYFVTVAVSDSKDATGNADTAADDTIDVTISVTNVDDAGAL
-1723 SVPGTPRVDS
+1723 SVPGPPRVDS

-1743 GATTSVTWTWE
+1743 GAVTSVTWTWESSSDGGNTWTTIAGATTASYTPVAADLGRQLRVTASYTDPQGSGKSAVATLAAVQAALVVNHQPAFADTMTTRSVAENTAAAQNIGAPVEATDDGDSLTYTLGGTDAASFAIVEGSGQLQTRSALDFETKAMYSVTVSVSDSKDAGGNADTVVDDTIDVTISVTNANEQPAFSTDTATRSVAENTAAAQDIGAPVEATDDDDGDSLTYTLGGTDAASFAIVAASGQLQTRGALDFETKSSYSVTVSVSDSKDAAGNADTAVDDTTDVTISITNTDEAGVLSVPGTPRVDSALSASLSDPDGAVTSVTWTWE

-1787 AAYTDPQGAGKSAVA
+1787 ASYTDPQGAGKSAVA

-1867 EDSGQLQTRSALD
+1867 EDSGQLQTRGALD

-1894 DKKDAGGNADTAV
+1894 DSKDAGGNADTAV
-1907 DDTIDVTISVTNA
+1907 DDTIDVTISVTNV
-1920 NDQPAFSTD
+1920 NEQPAFSTD
-1929 TATRSVAENTGAGE
+1929 TATRSVAENTVAGE
-1943 DIGAPVEATD
+1943 NIGAPVEATD

-1968 DASSFEIVAASGQLQ
+1968 DASSFEIVEDSGQLQ

-2001 VSDSKDAT
+2001 VSDGKDAGGT
-2009 GNADTAADDTIDVTI
+2009 ADTADDDMITVTI
-2024 SVTNTDEAGALSV
+2024 SVTNADEAGALSV

-2070 DGNTWTTIAGAT
+2070 GNTWTTIAGAT

-2108 SGKSAVATLAAVQ
+2108 AGKSAVATLAAVQ

-2145 AAAQSIGAP
+2145 AAAQNIGAP
-2154 VEAGDDDDG
+2154 VAAG
-2163 DSLTYTLGGD
+2163 
-2173 DASSFAIVPGSGQLQ
+2173 
-2188 TRSALDFETKALYS
+2188 
-2202 VIVSVSDKK
+2202 
-2211 DAGGNAD
+2211 
-2218 TAVDDTIDVTISVT
+2218 
-2232 DVNDQPAFADSS
+2232 
-2244 TTRSVAENT
+2244 
-2253 AAAQNIGDP
+2253 
-2262 VEATD
+2262 

-2276 TLGGTDAAS
+2276 TLGGTDASSFAIVEDSGQLQTRGALDFETKAMYSVTVSVSDKKDAVSNADTVVDDTIDVTISVTNVNEQPAFSTDTATRSVAENTASAQNIGAPVAATDDDDGDSLTYTISGGTDAAS
-2285 FAIVAASGQLQTRGA
+2285 FEIVAASGQLQTRSA

-2382 DDGNTWTTIAGA
+2382 DGGNTWTTIAGA
-2394 TTASYTP
+2394 TAASYTP

-2444 FATDTATRS
+2444 FADTMTTRS
-2453 VAENTAAAQNIG
+2453 VAENTAAGENIG
-2465 DPVEATDD
+2465 APVAAGDD
-2473 DNSDSLTYTLGGDD
+2473 DGDSLTYTLGGTD
-2487 AASFAIVED
+2487 ASSFAIVED
-2496 SGQLQTRGAL
+2496 SGQLQTRSAL
-2506 DFETKSSYFVTVS
+2506 DFETKAMYSVTVS
-2519 VSDEK
+2519 VSDSK
-2524 DAAGNAD
+2524 DAGGNAD
-2531 TAVDD
+2531 TVVDD

-2560 SVAENTAAGENIGAP
+2560 SVAENTAAAQSIGAP

-2583 GDALTYSISGGTDAS
+2583 GDALTYSISGGTDAA

-2609 QTRSALDFET
+2609 QTRGALDFET
-2619 KASYSVI
+2619 KSSYSVT
-2626 VSVSDSKDAGGNA
+2626 VSVSDSKDAGGTA
-2639 DTAAD
+2639 DTAVD

-2704 IAGATTA
+2704 IAGATAA

-2747 EAALVVNHQPAFADT
+2747 EAV
-2762 MTTRSVAEN
+2762 
-2771 TAAAQNIGD
+2771 
-2780 PVEATDDD
+2780 
-2788 NSDSLTYTL
+2788 
-2797 GGTDASSFAIVPGS
+2797 
-2811 GQLQTRSALDF
+2811 
-2822 ETKSSYFVTVSVSD
+2822 
-2836 EKDAAGNADTA
+2836 
-2847 VDDTID
+2847 
-2853 VTISVTNVNEQ
+2853 
-2864 PAFSTDTATRS
+2864 
-2875 VAENTAAGENIG
+2875 
-2887 APVEA
+2887 
-2892 TDDDDGDALTYSISG
+2892 
-2907 GTDASSFAIVA
+2907 
-2918 ASGQLQTRSALDFE
+2918 
-2932 TKASYSVIVS
+2932 
-2942 VSDSKDAAGTADTA
+2942 
-2956 TDDTIDVTISV
+2956 
-2967 TNADEAGALSVPG
+2967 
-2980 TPRVDSELSASLS
+2980 
-2993 DPDGAVTSVTWTWES
+2993 
-3008 SSDGNTWTT
+3008 
-3017 IAGATTASYTPVAAD
+3017 
-3032 LGRQLR
+3032 
-3038 VTAAYT
+3038 
-3044 DPQGAGKS
+3044 
-3052 AVATLAAVEAAL
+3052 L

-3086 AAQSI
+3086 AAQDI
-3091 GDPVEANDDDDGDS
+3091 GAPVEASDNDGDS
-3105 LTYTLGGTDAA
+3105 LAYTLGGTDAA
-3116 SFAIVEGSGQL
+3116 SFAIVAGSGQL
-3127 QTRSALDFETKAL
+3127 QTR
-3140 YSVIVSVS
+3140 
-3148 DKKDA
+3148 
-3153 GGNAD
+3153 G
-3158 TVVDDTIDVTISVTN
+3158 
-3173 VNEQP
+3173 
-3178 AFSTDTATRSVAEN
+3178 
-3192 TASAQNIGAPVAATD
+3192 
-3207 DDDGDSLT
+3207 
-3215 YTISGGT
+3215 
-3222 DAASFEIVAASGQLQ
+3222 
-3237 TRGALDFET
+3237 
-3246 KALYSVI
+3246 
-3253 VSVSDSKDADG
+3253 
-3264 TADTAA
+3264 
-3270 DDTID
+3270 
-3275 VTISVTNA
+3275 
-3283 DEAGAL
+3283 
-3289 SVPGT
+3289 
-3294 PRVDSALSASLFD
+3294 
-3307 PDGAVTSV
+3307 
-3315 TWTWESSSDGNT
+3315 
-3327 WTTIAGATSASY
+3327 
-3339 TPVAADLGRQLRVTA
+3339 
-3354 SYTDPQGSG
+3354 
-3363 KSAVATLAAVQAAL
+3363 
-3377 VVNHQPAFSTDTA
+3377 
-3390 TRSVAENTAAGE
+3390 
-3402 DIGAPVEAGGDDD
+3402 
-3415 SSLTYTLGGTDAS
+3415 
-3428 SFEIVAASGQ
+3428 
-3438 LQTRSALDFETK
+3438 ALDFETK

-3623 SSSDGGNTW
+3623 SSSDG
-3632 TTIAGA
+3632 
-3638 TSASYT
+3638 
-3644 PVTADLGRQLR
+3644 
-3655 VTAAYTDPQGAGKSA
+3655 
-3670 VATLAAVEA
+3670 
-3679 ALVVNHQP
+3679 
-3687 AFSTDTATRSVAENT
+3687 
-3702 AAAQSIGDPVE
+3702 
-3713 ANDDDDGDSLTY
+3713 
-3725 TLGGTD
+3725 
-3731 AASFAIVEGSGQLQ
+3731 
-3745 TRSALDFE
+3745 
-3753 TKALYSVIVSVSDKK
+3753 
-3768 DAGGNADTVVDDTI
+3768 
-3782 DVTISVTNVNEQP
+3782 
-3795 AFSTDTATRSVAEN
+3795 
-3809 TASAQNIGAPVAATD
+3809 
-3824 DDDGDSLTYTISGG
+3824 
-3838 TDAASFE
+3838 
-3845 IVAASGQLQTRGA
+3845 
-3858 LDFETKALYSVIV
+3858 
-3871 SVSDSKDA
+3871 
-3879 DGTADT
+3879 
-3885 AADDTI
+3885 
-3891 DVTISVT
+3891 
-3898 NADEAGAL
+3898 
-3906 SVPGTPRVDS
+3906 
-3916 ALSAS
+3916 
-3921 LFDPDGAVT
+3921 
-3930 SVTWTWESS
+3930 
-3939 SDGNTWTT
+3939 
-3947 IAGATSASYTP
+3947 
-3958 VAADLGRQL
+3958 
-3967 RVTASY
+3967 
-3973 TDPQGSGKSAVATL
+3973 
-3987 AAVQAALVVNH
+3987 
-3998 QPAFST
+3998 
-4004 DTATRS
+4004 
-4010 VAENTAAGEDIG
+4010 
-4022 APVEAGDDDDSSLTY
+4022 
-4037 TLGGTDASSFEIVA
+4037 
-4051 ASGQLQTRSALDFE
+4051 
-4065 TKALYSVTVSVSDKK
+4065 
-4080 DSSGNADTAVDDTI
+4080 
-4094 DVTVSVTNVNEQ
+4094 
-4106 PAFSTDTAT
+4106 
-4115 RSVAENTAA
+4115 
-4124 AQNIGAPVE
+4124 
-4133 ATDDDDGD
+4133 
-4141 ALTYSI
+4141 
-4147 SGGTDAASFEI
+4147 
-4158 VAASG
+4158 
-4163 QLQTKSA
+4163 
-4170 LDFEA
+4170 
-4175 KALYSVIVS
+4175 
-4184 VSDSKDADGTAD
+4184 
-4196 TAADDT
+4196 
-4202 IDVTISVTNTDEA
+4202 
-4215 GVLSVPGTPRVD
+4215 
-4227 SALSASLSD
+4227 
-4236 PDGAVTSVTWTWES
+4236 
-4250 SSDDGNTWTTIAGA
+4250 NTWTTIAGA
-4264 TTASYTPVAADLALQ
+4264 TTASYTPVA
-4279 LRVTA
+4279 T
-4284 AYTDPQGAGKS
+4284 
-4295 AVATLAAVQAALVV
+4295 
-4309 NHQPAF
+4309 
-4315 ADTMTTRSVAEN
+4315 
-4327 TAAGEDIGAPV
+4327 
-4338 EATDDDNGD
+4338 
-4347 SLTYTL
+4347 
-4353 GGDDAASFAIVAG
+4353 
-4366 SGQLQTRG
+4366 
-4374 ALDFETKAMYS
+4374 
-4385 VTVSVSDKKDAG
+4385 
-4397 GNADTA
+4397 
-4403 VDDTIDVTISVTN
+4403 
-4416 VNERPTLTGD
+4416 
-4426 FEVSAPE
+4426 
-4433 HGDLLVTRYTA
+4433 
-4444 NDPEGGPLTWLLS
+4444 
-4457 GSDDDDFE
+4457 
-4465 LTDDGDL
+4465 
-4472 RFRAEPDFER
+4472 
-4482 PADSN
+4482 
-4487 GDNIYRLGVWVTD
+4487 
-4500 GHNTPSR
+4500 
-4507 EVLVTVTN
+4507 
-4515 VDEPG
+4515 
-4520 SIALTSVQPQVGT
+4520 
-4533 PLTASLSDP
+4533 
-4542 DGAVTS
+4542 
-4548 VTWTWESSSDG
+4548 
-4559 GNTWTTIAG
+4559 
-4568 ATSAS
+4568 
-4573 YTPVTADLGRQ
+4573 
-4584 LRVTAAY
+4584 
-4591 TDPQGAGKSA
+4591 
-4601 VATLAAVEAA
+4601 
-4611 LVVNHQP
+4611 
-4618 AFSTDT
+4618 
-4624 ATRSVA
+4624 
-4630 ENTGAG
+4630 
-4636 EDIGAPVEA
+4636 
-4645 GDDDDSSLTYT
+4645 
-4656 LGGTDASSFAIVE
+4656 
-4669 GSGQLQTRSALDFE
+4669 
-4683 TKALYSVTVSV
+4683 
-4694 SDRKDAD
+4694 
-4701 GNADTAADDTIDV
+4701 
-4714 TISVTNVNEQP
+4714 
-4725 AFSTDTATR
+4725 
-4734 SVAENTA
+4734 
-4741 ASQNIGAPVEA
+4741 
-4752 TDDDDGDA
+4752 
-4760 LTYSISGGTDAASFE
+4760 
-4775 IVAASGQLQTKS
+4775 
-4787 ALDFETKALYSVIV
+4787 
-4801 SVSDSKDAGGT
+4801 
-4812 ADTAA
+4812 
-4817 DDTIAVTISVT
+4817 
-4828 NADEAGALSVPGT
+4828 
-4841 PRVDSALSASLSDP
+4841 
-4855 DGAVTSVTWTWE
+4855 
-4867 SSSDGGNTWT
+4867 
-4877 TIAGATTASYTP
+4877 
-4889 VTADLGRQLRV
+4889 DLGRQLRV

-4915 ATLAAVQAAHVVN
+4915 ATLAAVQAALVVN
-4928 HQPAFADTMT
+4928 HQPAFATDTA
-4938 TRSVAENTAAG
+4938 TRSVAENTAAAQS
-4949 EDIGAPVEAGD
+4949 IGAPVEAGD
-4960 DDGDSLTYTLG
+4960 DDGDSLAYTLG
-4971 GDDAA
+4971 GTDAA
-4976 SFAIVAGSGQLQ
+4976 SFAIVAASGQLQ
-4988 TRGAL
+4988 TRSAL
-4993 DFETKALYSVI
+4993 DFETKAMYSVT
-5004 VSVSDKKDA
+5004 VSVSDSKDA
-5013 GGNADTV
+5013 DGNADTV

-5028 ISVTNVNERP
+5028 ISVTNVNDQPAFSTDTATRSVAENTAAAQNIGDPVEANDDDDGDSLAYTLGGTDAASFAIVAASGQLRTRGALDFETKSSYSVTVSVSDSKDAGGNADTAVDDTIDVTISITNVNERP

-5285 DIVPKTGQLLTA
+5285 DIVPETGQLLTA

-5343 VISLPENSQGPVATY
+5343 VISLPENSRGPVATY

-5368 IWRLDG
+5368 SWRLDG

-5453 GPSPS
+5453 RPSPS

-5485 DGLTLWIAENGDGA
+5485 DGLTFWIAENGDGA
-5499 DDAIYAYNL
+5499 DDAIYAYDL

-5613 QDPRGL
+5613 QDPHGL

-5651 AQDVPVLERVSD
+5651 AAQDVPVLERVSD

-5668 LSRASNNSPRGIWA
+5668 LSRVSNNSPRGIWA

-5711 SLSLSGVDIGEF
+5711 SLSLSGVDIDEF

-5779 ATVTSADGNRTKTYR
+5779 AAVTSADGNRTKTYR

-5805 CLRGAVTV
+5805 CLRGVVTV

-5819 SEGGSVEDLAACAQS
+5819 YEGGSLEELAACAQG
-5834 RSVTALYLLVEGE
+5834 RNVVALYALHEGE
-5847 WVSYI
+5847 YEPYI
-5852 LGARDFVNED
+5852 VGAPDFATARFRGLFPD
-5862 FGELYAGGVP
+5862 GVP
-5872 ALTPL
+5872 ALLPL
-5877 VARSEGPVSRAPD
+5877 VVRSEGPATPAPAAS
-5890 GTVTDPLPA
+5890 VVAEPFA
-5899 CLVGEIAAGFNLVVY
+5899 VCLRGEIGEGFSLVVY
-5914 EGGSVGDLV
+5914 EGGSVADLEACSRSLGV
-5923 TCADHRDIAALYVL
+5923 TAVYALVGGEYEP
-5937 DDGVWVSYILGA
+5937 YILGA
-5949 PEFVNRSFRELFA
+5949 PEFATARFRALFP
-5962 GAVPAATPLVARS
+5962 GDVPAATPLTVRGEGP
-5975 D
+5975 